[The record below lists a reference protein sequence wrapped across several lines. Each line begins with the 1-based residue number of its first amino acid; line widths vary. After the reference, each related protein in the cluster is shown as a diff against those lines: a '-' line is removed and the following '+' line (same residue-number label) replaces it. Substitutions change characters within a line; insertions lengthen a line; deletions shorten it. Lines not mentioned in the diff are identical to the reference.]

1 MTTTDGRVGLDPID
15 VRFRA
20 GEAYEIRVREH
31 RLLTDQPADAGGAD
45 TAPSPTELF
54 AASLA
59 ACVAFYAGRYLSRHG
74 HDRAGLAVTASFEM
88 ATDRPARVAAIQIT
102 VRPPTDLPPEKWPAL
117 RAVASHCT
125 VHNTLLNAP
134 RIEVDIQ

>member
-1 MTTTDGRVGLDPID
+1 MTPTNTRVDLDPID

-20 GEAYEIRVREH
+20 GEAYEIRVRDH
-31 RLLTDQPADAGGAD
+31 RLLADQPVDAGGAD
-45 TAPSPTELF
+45 TAPNPTELF

-59 ACVAFYAGRYLSRHG
+59 ACVAYYAGRYLTRHG
-74 HDRAGLAVTASFEM
+74 HDRAGLTVTASFEM
-88 ATDRPARVAAIQIT
+88 ATDRPARVAAIRIT

-125 VHNTLLNAP
+125 VHNTLLNP
-134 RIEVDIQ
+134 PEIEVDIE

>member
-1 MTTTDGRVGLDPID
+1 MTARNADIGLDPID

-20 GEAYEIRVREH
+20 GEAYEIRVRDH
-31 RLLTDQPADAGGAD
+31 LLLTDQPVDAGGAD

-59 ACVAFYAGRYLSRHG
+59 SCVAYYAGRYLSRHG
-74 HDRAGLAVTASFEM
+74 HDRAGLRVTASFEM
-88 ATDRPARVAAIQIT
+88 ATDRPARVAAIRIT
-102 VRPPTDLPPEKWPAL
+102 VRPPTDLPADRWPAL

-125 VHNTLLNAP
+125 VHNTLLSTP
-134 RIEVDIQ
+134 QIEVDIE